1 MVLAVWRRAE
11 AGKAAGCRQA
21 GMTAKARFEMCGDAG
36 IVLRQEISHREI
48 DEAYQKSDECQN
60 EEEPILQYP

>member
-1 MVLAVWRRAE
+1 
-11 AGKAAGCRQA
+11 
-21 GMTAKARFEMCGDAG
+21 MTAKARFEMYGDAD

-48 DEAYQKSDECQN
+48 DGAYQKSDECQN